1 MLFVLSRFG
10 SKHQIIFLTPSSY
23 HRHQLNLL
31 LQQRGA
37 QEIQKRGKDIQA
49 QIGNLNNLEKKIKIA
64 RRKVDDAQKE
74 FNTYDGE
81 AQKKEIV
88 KKLMN
93 GIKAQVSY
101 LENAGSHYDGVMA
114 STYRLCGVKMND
126 SGVMEKARLL
136 K

>member
-1 MLFVLSRFG
+1 M
-10 SKHQIIFLTPSSY
+10 
-23 HRHQLNLL
+23 
-31 LQQRGA
+31 A
-37 QEIQKRGKDIQA
+37 Q
-49 QIGNLNNLEKKIKIA
+49 NS
-64 RRKVDDAQKE
+64 VDKAQKE
-74 FNTYDGE
+74 FNKHDGE

>member
-1 MLFVLSRFG
+1 MFCRVSVKHLSNLPSFCRYQF
-10 SKHQIIFLTPSSY
+10 IFY
-23 HRHQLNLL
+23 FFY
-31 LQQRGA
+31 QREA

-49 QIGNLNNLEKKIKIA
+49 QIGNLNNMEKKVKSA
-64 RRKVDDAQKE
+64 RRKVDDAQEE
-74 FNTYDGE
+74 FDDYDGE

-93 GIKAQVSY
+93 GIKAQVTC
-101 LENAGSHYDGVMA
+101 LENAGSHYDGVMS

>member
-1 MLFVLSRFG
+1 M
-10 SKHQIIFLTPSSY
+10 
-23 HRHQLNLL
+23 
-31 LQQRGA
+31 
-37 QEIQKRGKDIQA
+37 D
-49 QIGNLNNLEKKIKIA
+49 IA
-64 RRKVDDAQKE
+64 RKNVRNAEKDVA
-74 FNTYDGE
+74 NYDGE

-101 LENAGSHYDGVMA
+101 LENAGSHYDEVMT